1 MINFI
6 IVSHGE
12 MANGVF
18 NAVRL
23 ISGQHAGVEIISLKE
38 NDSIDGLQT
47 RIETAIKKLEQS
59 CDGILVFVDLF
70 GASPFNAAAR
80 ASAKLEHVEVISG
93 LNLPMLLETIL
104 QRETLTLSEAKKL
117 ALESG
122 QYGIK
127 ILSDLIS
134 T

>member
-23 ISGQHAGVEIISLKE
+23 IIGQHTGIEIISLKD
-38 NDSIDGLQT
+38 NDSIDELQT

-70 GASPFNAAAR
+70 AASPFNAAAR
-80 ASAKLEHVEVISG
+80 ASAKHKHVEVISG

-104 QRETLTLSEAKKL
+104 QREALTLSEAAKL
-117 ALESG
+117 AKESG
-122 QYGIK
+122 QNGIK
-127 ILSDLIS
+127 ILNEFIN
-134 T
+134 